1 MEGKFRLAMRDVP
14 RPIVLALDAAGSGC
28 SVAVGVG
35 ERIVN
40 IERVEITHGHAERIL
55 SMADDALSRA
65 GLPPSA
71 LDLVAVTVGP
81 GSFTGI
87 RVGLATAKGITL
99 ATGARLAGVS
109 SFDAVAAVHAKPGC
123 FLLVA
128 LESRREDLYVQ
139 LFGTRCDSVG
149 KPATTAAGLAD
160 LVHAAIGKAPLRIA
174 GDAAPRAAVLL
185 AGRPLTTV
193 LEDTPPDAIGALRAA
208 LCQLRRGEENTAAR
222 PLYIRTPNVTLSAEH
237 RNPNLRQA

>member
-1 MEGKFRLAMRDVP
+1 MERKFHLAMGDVS

-35 ERIVN
+35 EQIVN
-40 IERVEITHGHAERIL
+40 IERVQISQRQAERIL
-55 SMADDALSRA
+55 PMADDVLSRA
-65 GLPPSA
+65 RLPPSA

-87 RVGLATAKGITL
+87 RVGLAAAKGITL
-99 ATGARLAGVS
+99 ATGARLVGVS
-109 SFDAVAAVHAKPGC
+109 SFDAVAAIHAKPGC

-139 LFGTRCDSVG
+139 LFGTRCDPVG
-149 KPATTAAGLAD
+149 KPATIAAGLAD
-160 LVHAAIGKAPLRIA
+160 LVRAAIGEAPLRIA
-174 GDAAPRAAVLL
+174 GDAAPRAAALL

-193 LEDTPPDAIGALRAA
+193 LRDSPSDAVGTLRAA
-208 LCQLRRGEENTAAR
+208 LYQLRRGEQNSAAR

-237 RNPNLRQA
+237 RNPNL

>member
-1 MEGKFRLAMRDVP
+1 MGDVSQ
-14 RPIVLALDAAGSGC
+14 PIVLALDAAGSGC

-35 ERIVN
+35 ERIAN
-40 IERVEITHGHAERIL
+40 IERVEISQRQAERIL
-55 SMADDALSRA
+55 PMADDVLSRA

-87 RVGLATAKGITL
+87 RVGLAAAKGITL
-99 ATGARLAGVS
+99 ATGARLVGVS
-109 SFDAVAAVHAKPGC
+109 SFDAVAAIHAKRGC
-123 FLLVA
+123 SLLVA

-139 LFGTRCDSVG
+139 LFGTRCDPVG

-160 LVHAAIGKAPLRIA
+160 LVCAAIGEAPLRIA
-174 GDAAPRAAVLL
+174 GDAAPRAAALL

-193 LEDTPPDAIGALRAA
+193 LSDSPSDAVGALRAA
-208 LCQLRRGEENTAAR
+208 LYQLRRGEQNTAAR

-237 RNPNLRQA
+237 RSANLRQT